1 MFGPA
6 AWLHPGC
13 IHLQGMS
20 DSFFGLDQ
28 QLDLSITT
36 AEPEAVWAPDGL
48 GMTKFSPKYGL
59 YSYPKKCQKEADDKY
74 RWCIDVLLMF
84 SNLGICVQNVYI
96 SYILYIIIYN
106 LYIIYIYC
114 IDIFNY
120 IYIYVIYIYTHM
132 LYIYIHII
140 STLLTK
146 F

>member
-74 RWCIDVLLMF
+74 RWCIDVQISF
-84 SNLGICVQNVYI
+84 SNLGICVQNVYT
-96 SYILYIIIYN
+96 SYILYIIKYN
-106 LYIIYIYC
+106 FYSIIYLYC
-114 IDIFNY
+114 IL
-120 IYIYVIYIYTHM
+120 YIYV
-132 LYIYIHII
+132 
-140 STLLTK
+140 
-146 F
+146 